1 MMILTY
7 IIAHF
12 LEKICATIA
21 AERIFTYTIKF
32 QNYSVKLN
40 WIEQIWTGQAV
51 RKKDRTLDMRCI
63 IFEPN
68 CTKIVLYRLL
78 FLLHTS
84 IPTAAAVPNMRYLGR
99 WLELLF
105 KILFIWNIFFIFLK
119 LFLTLTLQNN
129 LKIPKKY

>member
-21 AERIFTYTIKF
+21 AEIIFTYTIKF

-78 FLLHTS
+78 FLLCTDS
-84 IPTAAAVPNMRYLGR
+84 GSSNKYGYLEM
-99 WLELLF
+99 WLKLLF

-119 LFLTLTLQNN
+119 LFFTITLQNN

>member
-1 MMILTY
+1 MMILTC

-78 FLLHTS
+78 FLQYTDSGSSNKYGVSRNVILK
-84 IPTAAAVPNMRYLGR
+84 
-99 WLELLF
+99 LLF
-105 KILFIWNIFFIFLK
+105 KILFVWNIFFIFLK
-119 LFLTLTLQNN
+119 LFLTITLQNN

>member
-32 QNYSVKLN
+32 QNYSEKLN

-78 FLLHTS
+78 FLLYTDS
-84 IPTAAAVPNMRYLGR
+84 GSSNKWGI
-99 WLELLF
+99 LELLF
-105 KILFIWNIFFIFLK
+105 KILSVWNIFFIFLK
-119 LFLTLTLQNN
+119 LFLILALQNN

>member
-21 AERIFTYTIKF
+21 AERIFTFTIKF

-78 FLLHTS
+78 FLLCTDS
-84 IPTAAAVPNMRYLGR
+84 GSSNKYGYLEM
-99 WLELLF
+99 WLKLLF

-119 LFLTLTLQNN
+119 LFFTITLQNN